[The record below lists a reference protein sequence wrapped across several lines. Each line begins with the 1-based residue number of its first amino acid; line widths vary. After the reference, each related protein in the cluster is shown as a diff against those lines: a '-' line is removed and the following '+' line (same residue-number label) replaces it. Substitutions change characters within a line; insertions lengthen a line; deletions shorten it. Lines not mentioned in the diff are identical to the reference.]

1 MWKMINRERIRK
13 KEIKERIKMEEWERH
28 FREILG
34 DVEWRDRSVGKKGG
48 W

>member
-1 MWKMINRERIRK
+1 MILEEQVWKMINRERKRK

-34 DVEWRDRSVGKKGG
+34 GVEWSVDK
-48 W
+48 